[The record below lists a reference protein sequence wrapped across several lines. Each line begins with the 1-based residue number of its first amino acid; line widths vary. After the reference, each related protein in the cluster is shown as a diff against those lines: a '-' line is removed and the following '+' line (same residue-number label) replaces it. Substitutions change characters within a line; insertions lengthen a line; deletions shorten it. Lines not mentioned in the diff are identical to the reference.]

1 MSDLSLRLLRDGYA
15 AVARDRAARGGGDP
29 YVTRLLGRRTVVLRG
44 PEGARA
50 FYDEELVRRHR
61 AVPPP
66 LSWLLFGR
74 GALHALDGSDHR
86 TRKLLMLDLLDP
98 DAIPPL
104 VDDVTRRLEA
114 ATATDE
120 LVVFDTLVRCYGPAV
135 LSWAGVPLPAPQ
147 AVAVSRRLA
156 SIVDGFGFA
165 GAAYLRAWSGRVWA
179 DRWALRVVR
188 ETRAGRRRP
197 PTGSVLERLAR
208 TDLGDRVAAVELLNV
223 LRPTVA
229 VAWLG
234 TFAAGALAAHPE
246 LAERV
251 ASDADY
257 RRAFAHEVRRT
268 ALFVPALAGR
278 ARRAAQVCGVTVRP
292 GDRVLLDVVGTDLD
306 ARCWQAPAEFRPERF
321 AGSEPD
327 RYAMVPQGGGAPEGH
342 RCPGEPLTVR
352 LLEATLAV
360 LARRE
365 WEVVTDT
372 AIDLARMP
380 TLPDDGLRIRALADV
395 GR

>member
-15 AVARDRAARGGGDP
+15 AVARDRLAHGGGDP

-44 PEGARA
+44 AEGARA

-66 LSWLLFGR
+66 LAWLLFGR
-74 GALHALDGSDHR
+74 GAMHALDGRDHR
-86 TRKLLMLDLLDP
+86 VRKLLMLDLLDE
-98 DAIPPL
+98 DAVAPL
-104 VDDVTRRLEA
+104 VDDVARRLES
-114 ATATDE
+114 ATDADE

-135 LSWAGVPLPAPQ
+135 LAWAGVPLPAPQ

-165 GAAYLRAWSGRVWA
+165 GRAYVRAWAGRVWA
-179 DRWALRVVR
+179 DRWALRVVK
-188 ETRAGRRRP
+188 ETRSGRRRP
-197 PTGSVLERLAR
+197 PKGSVLERLAR

-246 LAERV
+246 LADHV
-251 ASDADY
+251 ASDPDY

-278 ARRAAQVCGVTVRP
+278 VRGSAEVGGVQLRP

-306 ARCWQAPAEFRPERF
+306 ARCWEAPAEFRPERF
-321 AGSEPD
+321 AGGDPD
-327 RYAMVPQGGGAPEGH
+327 RYAMVPQGGGPPEGH

-352 LLEATLAV
+352 LLEATVAM
-360 LARRE
+360 LARRR
-365 WEVVTDT
+365 WEVASEA
-372 AIDLARMP
+372 AIDLARIP
-380 TLPDDGLRIRALADV
+380 TLPDGGLRIRALA
-395 GR
+395 GAER